1 MHANVGLSRQRKQL
15 SHTQLTTEVITQL
28 AGRFKPDISLI
39 KKRIEDLLVREY
51 LERVEGESAYRY
63 LA

>member
-1 MHANVGLSRQRKQL
+1 VIKQL
-15 SHTQLTTEVITQL
+15 AS
-28 AGRFKPDISLI
+28 RFKPEISLI

-51 LERVEGESAYRY
+51 LERVDGETGVYRY

>member
-1 MHANVGLSRQRKQL
+1 MSCRARKQL
-15 SHTQLTTEVITQL
+15 RHTELTTEVIKQL
-28 AGRFKPDISLI
+28 ASRFKPEISLI

-51 LERVEGESAYRY
+51 LERVDGETGAYRY

>member
-1 MHANVGLSRQRKQL
+1 MIS
-15 SHTQLTTEVITQL
+15 QLT
-28 AGRFKPDISLI
+28 GRFKPEIALI

-51 LERVEGESAYRY
+51 LERAEGDVAAYRY

>member
-1 MHANVGLSRQRKQL
+1 
-15 SHTQLTTEVITQL
+15 VIGQL
-28 AGRFKPDISLI
+28 AGRFKPEISLI

-51 LERVEGESAYRY
+51 LERVDGDVAAYRY